1 MKRKHNRKGGNQIR
15 DANPAPARNP
25 MGVLLRDWDC
35 IPDGF
40 TPLSQCPEVLMAVG
54 HIADLVSSMPIH
66 IMENTDGGN
75 QRVHDG
81 LARKLDI
88 DPNPYMT
95 RKTLVSV
102 LIRTLL
108 LDGDGNAV
116 AQVRTNND
124 GDTQW
129 IESIH
134 PVPPQR
140 VSFASAFPMGY
151 QILIDGIPHD
161 PAGLL
166 HFVLNPSPA
175 FPWHGT
181 GFRVSLRAV
190 VNALSQ
196 EAKTKNAFLSS
207 KYTPSLVVR
216 VNSDAEELTTK
227 EGRKDILQQYVETSQ
242 AGEPWV
248 LPADMMDV
256 AQIKPLTLNDLAIS
270 DSVRLDRQSVAAIL
284 GVPPFLVGAGAYNKT
299 EWNSFISAT
308 LMPLVRGIEQELTRK
323 LILSPNRYVRFNPW
337 SLYAYELNDLSDIG
351 ADLYAHG
358 LMTGN
363 EVRNWLGLT
372 PMDGLDKLVI
382 LENYIPADRI
392 GDQKKLK
399 DLKKQLKEGDT
410 E

>member
-1 MKRKHNRKGGNQIR
+1 MRHDKKRKRGNQIR
-15 DANPAPARNP
+15 DANPSAPRAS
-25 MGVLLRDWDC
+25 GVLIRDWDC
-35 IPDGF
+35 IQDGY
-40 TPLSQCPEVLMAVG
+40 TPLSECPEVLMAVCR
-54 HIADLVSSMPIH
+54 IADLVSSMPLH
-66 IMENTDGGN
+66 VMENTDAGN

-88 DPNPYMT
+88 DPNPYMS

-102 LIRTLL
+102 LVRTLL
-108 LDGDGNAV
+108 LDGAGNAV
-116 AQVRTNND
+116 AQVRTGNND
-124 GDTQW
+124 DTQW
-129 IESIH
+129 IEAIH

-140 VSFASAFPMGY
+140 VSFEPTFPEGY
-151 QILIDGIPHD
+151 RILVDGIPHD

-175 FPWHGT
+175 YPWRGT

-196 EAKTKNAFLSS
+196 ESKTKNAFLSS

-216 VNSDAEELTTK
+216 VNSDAEELST
-227 EGRKDILQQYVETSQ
+227 ENGRKNILKQYVETSR

-248 LPADMMDV
+248 LPADMMEV

-284 GVPPFLVGAGAYNKT
+284 GVPPFLVGAGAYNRS

-323 LILSPNRYVRFNPW
+323 LILSPKRYVRFNPW
-337 SLYAYELNDLSDIG
+337 SLYAYELSDLSDIG

-372 PMDGLDKLVI
+372 PMDGLDNLVI

>member
-1 MKRKHNRKGGNQIR
+1 MKRNAKRKRGNQIR
-15 DANPAPARNP
+15 DATPARNP

-66 IMENTDGGN
+66 IMENTEGGD
-75 QRVHDG
+75 RRIHDG

-88 DPNPYMT
+88 DPNPFMS

-102 LIRTLL
+102 LVRTLL

-116 AQVRTNND
+116 AQVRTGND
-124 GDTQW
+124 DKTQW

-134 PVPPQR
+134 PIPPQR
-140 VSFASAFPMGY
+140 VSFSSAFPDGY
-151 QILIDGIPHD
+151 QILIDGTPFD
-161 PAGLL
+161 PNGLL

-175 FPWHGT
+175 YPWRGT

-190 VNALSQ
+190 VKALSQ
-196 EAKTKNAFLSS
+196 EANTKAAFLSS
-207 KYTPSLVVR
+207 KYTPSIIVR
-216 VNSDAEELTTK
+216 VSSDAEELSTK
-227 EGRKDILQQYVETSQ
+227 EGRKNILTQYVETAN
-242 AGEPWV
+242 AGEPWL

-256 AQIKPLTLNDLAIS
+256 AQVKPLTLNDLAIS

-284 GVPPFLVGAGAYNKT
+284 GVPPFLVGAGTYNRV
-299 EWNSFISAT
+299 EWNGFISAT
-308 LMPLVRGIEQELTRK
+308 LMPLIRGIEQELTRK
-323 LILSPNRYVRFNPW
+323 LILSPHRYVKLNPW
-337 SLYAYELNDLSDIG
+337 SLYAYELPDLSDIG
-351 ADLYAHG
+351 SNLYAHG

-363 EVRNWLGLT
+363 EVRNWLGLV
-372 PMDGLDKLVI
+372 PMSGLDELVI

-399 DLKKQLKEGDT
+399 DLTKKMKEGDSS
-410 E
+410 